1 MVTILCFFAAQR
13 FCEIEGLRVSE
24 VYDTDFAHNL
34 FHMLISWASSSR
46 YGRLTVHFDIVK
58 KSPIDVVPGHKKCV
72 SMPDTTPVQKK
83 VISCPFQRFTKTSL
97 SNVLGMATYEFEH
110 TGAYA
115 KGISND
121 KGQGIG

>member
-1 MVTILCFFAAQR
+1 
-13 FCEIEGLRVSE
+13 
-24 VYDTDFAHNL
+24 
-34 FHMLISWASSSR
+34 MLISWASSSR

-58 KSPIDVVPGHKKCV
+58 KSPVDVVHGHKNCV
-72 SMPDTTPVQKK
+72 PMPDTTPVQKK
-83 VISCPFQRFTKTSL
+83 VISYPCQQLTKTSL
-97 SNVLGMATYEFEH
+97 SIVLGMATYDFEH